1 MKKMNLNY
9 TNRNFGDVTK
19 KSNNIRIYLDE
30 KNDNILQIRNTE
42 YDPET
47 ETHKEIEP
55 TVHVHS
61 GNKSFVGS
69 WWQFINK
76 LTKPEIKGD
85 KMIVEMVFNHINNFF
100 FDPKA
105 FVEFASRQHR
115 TLQQT
120 FTNLCFAWIRHLAS
134 LEENQYDG
142 RNEYSVKVAK
152 EIVEKVESVKHDLP
166 MI

>member
-9 TNRNFGDVTK
+9 TNRNFNDVVK
-19 KSNNIRIYLDE
+19 KSNNIRISLDE
-30 KNDNILQIRNTE
+30 KNENILQIRNTE
-42 YDPET
+42 YDPEKDV
-47 ETHKEIEP
+47 HNEIEP
-55 TVHVHS
+55 VVHVHS

-69 WWQFINK
+69 WWQFVNK

-85 KMIVEMVFNHINNFF
+85 EMIVEMVFNHINNFSF
-100 FDPKA
+100 NPKS

-134 LEENQYDG
+134 LKENQYDG

-152 EIVEKVESVKHDLP
+152 EIVEKVENVKYNLP